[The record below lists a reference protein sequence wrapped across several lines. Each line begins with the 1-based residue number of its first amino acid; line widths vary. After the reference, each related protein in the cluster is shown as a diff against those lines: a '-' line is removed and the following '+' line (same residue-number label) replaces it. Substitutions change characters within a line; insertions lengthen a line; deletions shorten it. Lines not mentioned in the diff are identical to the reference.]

1 MEFLTRSQQKTRT
14 KRRKE
19 HQMNRAL
26 NYLIALVSVLLVIS
40 LAVIFTTGDEEKS
53 EEQVQTE
60 RDGLESE
67 NNPAEESENL
77 AGAGEV
83 QHEDENETEAETQQN
98 ETNNDATNEQSDQG
112 VNGDVDINQ
121 ATGVINA
128 SNDPRVA
135 EVWTSNEWQPYP
147 TAQTGEH
154 RSTFAQGDID
164 YEEKLQSIYSVIPIK
179 QQESIIWSVKNN
191 GNAKSAIAVI
201 SSNDKTQKYRIA
213 IEWVEQQGWK
223 PVQVEV
229 LNTLE
234 GTY

>member
-1 MEFLTRSQQKTRT
+1 MEEEKMESLTRSHEKTRT
-14 KRRKE
+14 NRRKE
-19 HQMNRAL
+19 KKMNRTL

-40 LAVIFTTGDEEKS
+40 LAVIFTTGDEDKS
-53 EEQVQTE
+53 QEQVQTE
-60 RDGLESE
+60 DNGLESE
-67 NNPAEESENL
+67 NNRAEESENL
-77 AGAGEV
+77 TVVEED
-83 QHEDENETEAETQQN
+83 QHEDEAQS
-98 ETNNDATNEQSDQG
+98 ETNKDATNEQSVEDD
-112 VNGDVDINQ
+112 NGDVDINQ
-121 ATGVINA
+121 ATGVTNA
-128 SNDPRVA
+128 SNDPLVA
-135 EVWTSNEWQPYP
+135 EIWTSNEWQPYP
-147 TAQTGEH
+147 TAQKGEH

-164 YEEKLQSIYSVIPIK
+164 YEEKLQSIFSVIPIK

-201 SSNDKTQKYRIA
+201 SSNDKVQKYRVA

>member
-1 MEFLTRSQQKTRT
+1 MEEEKMEFLTRSHEKTRT
-14 KRRKE
+14 NRRKE
-19 HQMNRAL
+19 KKMNRTL

-40 LAVIFTTGDEEKS
+40 LAVIFTTGDEDKS
-53 EEQVQTE
+53 QEQVQTE
-60 RDGLESE
+60 DNGLESE
-67 NNPAEESENL
+67 NNRAEESENL
-77 AGAGEV
+77 TVVEED
-83 QHEDENETEAETQQN
+83 QHEDEAQS
-98 ETNNDATNEQSDQG
+98 ETNKDATNEQSVEDD
-112 VNGDVDINQ
+112 NGDVDINQ
-121 ATGVINA
+121 ATGVTNA
-128 SNDPRVA
+128 SNDPLVA
-135 EVWTSNEWQPYP
+135 EIWTSNEWQPYP
-147 TAQTGEH
+147 TAQKGEH

-164 YEEKLQSIYSVIPIK
+164 YEEKLQSIFSVIPIK

-201 SSNDKTQKYRIA
+201 SSNDKVQKYRVA